1 MFRRLFLVTALL
13 AACTTTARAQLAPPS
28 HSPDSAHTYG
38 QVISVSP
45 VFALLGFYTGE
56 VERRVTSNATIGVG
70 GSAFSLGPLGY
81 KSLDGKIRFYPGER
95 ALEGLSVGASAG
107 RIWLSADE
115 GGLFSSASQSSGI
128 VVGTDASYTWLS
140 GKRRNLALSLGGGFK
155 RILRYDR
162 YNVSSVHLTYPTAR
176 ASVGVAF

>member
-1 MFRRLFLVTALL
+1 MSRRLFVASVFV
-13 AACTTTARAQLAPPS
+13 AACATNVSAQLNPTPSSAEPAPT
-28 HSPDSAHTYG
+28 HG

-81 KSLDGKIRFYPGER
+81 KSVDGKIRFYPNER

-107 RIWLSADE
+107 RIWLSADK
-115 GGLFSSASQSSGI
+115 GGLFSSASQGSGI